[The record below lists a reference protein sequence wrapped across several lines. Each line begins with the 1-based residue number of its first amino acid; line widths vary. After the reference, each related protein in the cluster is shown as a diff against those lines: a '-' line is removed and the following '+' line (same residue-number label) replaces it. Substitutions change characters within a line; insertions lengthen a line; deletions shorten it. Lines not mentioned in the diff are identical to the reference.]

1 MLVSD
6 KCGSARFAR
15 CCIWPGRLLRLHAT
29 ASFSGLA
36 KPRRLPGKPLPGWPL
51 SGALALP
58 VVAFG
63 MTLSACAM
71 TPTIAPDSACL
82 AFAPITFSASTDS
95 TETVRQI
102 REHNA
107 AWRAIC
113 DD

>member
-1 MLVSD
+1 
-6 KCGSARFAR
+6 
-15 CCIWPGRLLRLHAT
+15 
-29 ASFSGLA
+29 
-36 KPRRLPGKPLPGWPL
+36 
-51 SGALALP
+51 
-58 VVAFG
+58 
-63 MTLSACAM
+63 M